1 MNTELINLI
10 ASIGTAVVLLAVIG
24 NSIRVNRK
32 LSTLQKT
39 DDELKSTVNECMAEF
54 GKIAAELSRVAVGHT
69 LAESTPAPIEDG
81 NSAGTRKPTS
91 RIDEKYHV
99 LQLARQ
105 GKPINEISQKLKIP
119 SGEVQLILSL
129 YRASSA
135 GRAATAQ

>member
-10 ASIGTAVVLLAVIG
+10 TIAGTAVALLAMLG
-24 NSIRVNRK
+24 NSIRAHRK
-32 LSTLQKT
+32 LSRLQKAH
-39 DDELKSTVNECMAEF
+39 DELKSTVNECMAEF
-54 GKIAAELSRVAVGHT
+54 GKIVAELSRTVVVHPPAEATPPPVEDT
-69 LAESTPAPIEDG
+69 NLAAS
-81 NSAGTRKPTS
+81 RKPTS

-105 GKPINEISQKLKIP
+105 GKPISEISNKLKIP

-129 YRASSA
+129 YRASGA